1 MSSLESSKNLAG
13 IGSILLIL
21 SFVPAA
27 GWIIGIIGVILL
39 LMGIRGLATYYQSN
53 EIYSNALSGVIYYV
67 IALVATGVALGGL
80 AFGGMFGAFTAGSL
94 IGIGLGIFVFV
105 AALVVAFIFFLLASM
120 RIRRSLS
127 MLAQKTGEHL
137 FETAGLIFF
146 IGAILTIVFVGLA
159 LILVAWIMATIA
171 FFSIRIPQQ
180 PYTYTQPTTPTS
192 PMTQGQSSTSA
203 PSCHGNARRTGS
215 RARGRECGEA
225 RATSVRSP

>member
-67 IALVATGVALGGL
+67 IALVAVGVALGGL

-94 IGIGLGIFVFV
+94 VGIGLSIFVFV

-159 LILVAWIMATIA
+159 LIPVAWIMATIA

-180 PYTYTQPTTPTS
+180 PYAYTPPTTPTS
-192 PMTQGQSSTSA
+192 PTTQATRFCPNCGA
-203 PSCHGNARRTGS
+203 PVDQTAVFCPNC
-215 RARGRECGEA
+215 GRQLPPA
-225 RATSVRSP
+225 